1 MKLLVASD
9 IHGSY
14 FYCKKLIDNFNSE
27 NFDYLVLLGDILYHG
42 PRNDLS
48 LEYDCKKVSELLNK
62 YSDKIIAVK
71 GNCDA
76 EVDQLMLK
84 FSIEEKN
91 MLIVDNDKKI
101 FLTHGHL
108 YNEVNIPP
116 LRDINYLFFGHTH
129 RKMLREVDGI
139 TFANPG
145 SVSLPKDGTNSYFIY
160 DDGKITFYEL

>member
-14 FYCKKLIDNFNSE
+14 FYCKKLIDKFNSE